1 MGASRPRGCPP
12 RRNGFI
18 VRHAPQDKGTSNY
31 EVKIP
36 RWAGFIPGD
45 MLYYRK
51 ARNGRIYISKEGS

>member
-1 MGASRPRGCPP
+1 MMGASR
-12 RRNGFI
+12 NGFM
-18 VRHAPQDKGTSNY
+18 VRQAPKDKGTSNY